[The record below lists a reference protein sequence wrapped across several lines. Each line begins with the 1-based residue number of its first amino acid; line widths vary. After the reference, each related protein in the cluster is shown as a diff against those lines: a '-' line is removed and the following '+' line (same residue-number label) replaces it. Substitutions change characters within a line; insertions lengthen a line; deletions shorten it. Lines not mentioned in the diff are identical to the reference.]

1 MVGSWERDGDEL
13 QELPRAAVVEAKA
26 VPAAAARRGEVLDDD
41 RLRAI
46 GGEVEVVWGRDADGL
61 DRPLG
66 TWIDDGQRVAVHV
79 IDVQELEIPVRRDVL
94 WQAAN
99 SEAADDPEG
108 GRINDDHVAGS
119 LIGNVD
125 PWR

>member
-1 MVGSWERDGDEL
+1 
-13 QELPRAAVVEAKA
+13 
-26 VPAAAARRGEVLDDD
+26 
-41 RLRAI
+41 
-46 GGEVEVVWGRDADGL
+46 
-61 DRPLG
+61 DRPLS

-125 PWR
+125 PRREPCVRGREVPAGGGLVDAGAATRFDGAFAWGCRRRSRRRTVSSGADGR